1 MPCISYSSY
10 KNDIISFNHE
20 EYLKSTKDS
29 VSLNLFY
36 NFIENYREIE
46 NEDFK
51 KPIFSQ
57 TSKFKKIPNNYKN
70 YKYIKISRDNDD
82 VKKNWVF
89 DNPDDETD
97 KISVLIKTYLNK
109 ISQDTYK
116 KISVD
121 FINELILINNSNLFE
136 IISRELINKCLFDNK
151 FRNLYI
157 NLCYK
162 IWSNKQIHYNLV
174 NIISDNNL
182 YRWEMINSEYVESKN
197 LFTNEINA
205 KNDVYIQLNFKK
217 YFINYIEKLYKNKD
231 LNFDNLNE
239 DEIFLKKK
247 KIILLV
253 ELIGILYL
261 EKYINFDIINLII
274 IDLLHIN
281 NNFKQIEDIE
291 YETLYTLIKLIKD
304 NKKTYNDLLEY
315 KIIFNEF
322 IDIIKNILLNT
333 SLSKRYHFFM
343 TDIIIMIE
351 SFINENKIDK
361 QNKDDNKI
369 LEIIKNNS
377 NNSLEDILN
386 IYKTIVKKE
395 NIINNCIELFISEK
409 KRNNLIIIF
418 LKKINENKLIY
429 TIIDKIIS
437 NISDIILDI
446 PDADQKIIYL
456 VNNIYTDNEK
466 KKSVLNI
473 LKNIE
478 KNDYSSNEDSGEEES
493 GEEES
498 GEESGEESV

>member
-1 MPCISYSSY
+1 M
-10 KNDIISFNHE
+10 ND
-20 EYLKSTKDS
+20 
-29 VSLNLFY
+29 
-36 NFIENYREIE
+36 
-46 NEDFK
+46 
-51 KPIFSQ
+51 
-57 TSKFKKIPNNYKN
+57 
-70 YKYIKISRDNDD
+70 
-82 VKKNWVF
+82 
-89 DNPDDETD
+89 
-97 KISVLIKTYLNK
+97 
-109 ISQDTYK
+109 
-116 KISVD
+116 
-121 FINELILINNSNLFE
+121 
-136 IISRELINKCLFDNK
+136 
-151 FRNLYI
+151 
-157 NLCYK
+157 
-162 IWSNKQIHYNLV
+162 
-174 NIISDNNL
+174 
-182 YRWEMINSEYVESKN
+182 
-197 LFTNEINA
+197 
-205 KNDVYIQLNFKK
+205 
-217 YFINYIEKLYKNKD
+217 
-231 LNFDNLNE
+231 
-239 DEIFLKKK
+239 
-247 KIILLV
+247 
-253 ELIGILYL
+253 
-261 EKYINFDIINLII
+261 
-274 IDLLHIN
+274 
-281 NNFKQIEDIE
+281 FKQIEDIE

-478 KNDYSSNEDSGEEES
+478 KNDYSSNEDSGEEEP